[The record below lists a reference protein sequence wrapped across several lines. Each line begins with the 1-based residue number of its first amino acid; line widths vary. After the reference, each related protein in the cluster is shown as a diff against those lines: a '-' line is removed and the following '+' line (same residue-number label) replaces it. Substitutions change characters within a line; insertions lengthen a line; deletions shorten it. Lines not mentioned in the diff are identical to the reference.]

1 MKYWRGYLV
10 AAILAAI
17 SWALIQFAQA
27 HTVLIDMVY
36 PYVTRLII
44 TSLSNWSGGMNF
56 CLWQVLLIVMVAGG
70 IASVVLMITMKWNP
84 IQWFGWIMAVISL
97 VSTCN
102 TALYGLNEYASPLAD
117 DMRLEIMD
125 FTVSELNETTAYFRD
140 KANELAAE
148 IPRDAQG
155 NADFGTFEE
164 LAAKAGE
171 GFTKLT
177 YDDAISV
184 FAGSTQ
190 PVKKLS
196 WSSYYT
202 AQHISGV
209 TMPLTGEAA
218 VNPDVPSAILPFAM
232 CKEMAHRM
240 CIYSEGDAQF
250 AAYMACMENDSIAF
264 RYSGYLMAYKLCYDA
279 LVSIPTTTA
288 QACAKQT
295 DKGVSDLLRQDLAD
309 YTEFFGNTTGSAS
322 VRTTAATLPTEED
335 PNAPAEI
342 IFSEYVGAADLLA
355 SWYVDKFIMPLHEEE
370 EEPFNP
376 LDPAQVDLSGI
387 LTAD

>member
-10 AAILAAI
+10 AAIMAAI

-27 HTVLIDMVY
+27 NTVLIDMVY

-44 TSLSNWSGGMNF
+44 TSLSGWSGGMAF
-56 CLWQVLLIVMVAGG
+56 CLWQVLLIALVAGG
-70 IASVVLMITMKWNP
+70 IASVVLMITLKWNP
-84 IQWFGWIMAVISL
+84 IQWFGWIMAVIST
-97 VSTCN
+97 VSMCN

-148 IPRDAQG
+148 IPRDSDG

-164 LAAKAGE
+164 LAAQAGE

-177 YDDAISV
+177 YDEAISV

-196 WSSYYT
+196 WSGYYT
-202 AQHISGV
+202 SRHISGV
-209 TMPLTGEAA
+209 TMALTGEAA
-218 VNPDVPSAILPFAM
+218 VNPDVPSALLPFAM

-240 CIYSEGDAQF
+240 CIYAESDAQF
-250 AAYMACMENDSIAF
+250 AAFMACMQNSSQAF
-264 RYSGYLMAYKLCYDA
+264 QYSGYLMAYKLCYDA
-279 LVSIPTTTA
+279 LESIPTSTA
-288 QACAKQT
+288 QGCAKQT

-309 YTEFFGNTTGSAS
+309 YTDFFGKTTGTAT

-335 PNAPAEI
+335 PDAPAEVV
-342 IFSEYVGAADLLA
+342 FSEYAGAADLLA

-370 EEPFNP
+370 KEPFNP
-376 LDPAQVDLSGI
+376 LDPEQVDISGI
-387 LTAD
+387 LTAE